1 VARRSRVRMAAVGDR
16 VAVPLPSHYRPDLQ
30 EDREHDKPGR
40 RHQGENGVDEQ
51 YQAVLSA
58 DHLDGMR
65 VDPLGL
71 RVVRAPD
78 SLEDGK

>member
-1 VARRSRVRMAAVGDR
+1 MAAVGDR

-40 RHQGENGVDEQ
+40 RHKGENGVDEQ
-51 YQAVLSA
+51 YQAVLSV

-65 VDPLGL
+65 VD
-71 RVVRAPD
+71 RAFASYAPRTAWRTGN
-78 SLEDGK
+78 E